1 MKVDQYPWGTERW
14 FVLGSMNHSAAF
26 THINRKSTMFL
37 PSTNFLE
44 RSIYVERGK
53 CEVKTDSDTLILEE
67 GSTFKVPSNVNVS
80 VEAKFGD
87 VDLIRVCSF
96 NNKEVSLS

>member
-1 MKVDQYPWGTERW
+1 MKVDKFPWGTERW
-14 FVLGSMNHSAAF
+14 FISGSMNHSAAF
-26 THINRKSTMFL
+26 THINRKSTMHLLAGTFI
-37 PSTNFLE
+37 E
-44 RSIYVERGK
+44 RSIYIERGK

-67 GSTFKVPSNVNVS
+67 GSTFKVPDDVHVS

-96 NNKEVSLS
+96 KNKEET